1 VSGPRWAAR
10 LAAFAVS
17 GLWAGAVHACAVCV
31 TASERNRLAFFFTTI
46 FLTLL
51 PLGLIVAGLY
61 WLSRHSKGLLAAEF
75 EDRDEIVVPSP
86 LDPRTEKTHA

>member
-1 VSGPRWAAR
+1 MSGPRWPAS

-17 GLWAGAVHACAVCV
+17 SLWAGAAHACAVCV
-31 TASERNRLAFFFTTI
+31 TANERNRLAFFFTTI

-61 WLSRHSKGLLAAEF
+61 WLSRHAKGRLAAEF
-75 EDRDEIVVPSP
+75 EDRDEMVVPSST
-86 LDPRTEKTHA
+86 DPRTEETHA